1 MYLIGGIAS
10 GYGGYLLNVC
20 YQPGKDINYFLNRLD
35 QVMVAPFA
43 NYWNE
48 TSLKAI
54 ILGIFVY
61 VIGMVMYVTSRKNYM
76 PGQEFGTAVFADP
89 KKVAKQFAD
98 KDEHNNLI
106 LSQNVRL
113 SMNTR
118 KTRRNLNVLVIG
130 GSGAGKTLFMVK
142 PNLLQLSRAS
152 QIITD
157 PKGDILRCCGGMLKA
172 HGYRIRVLNL
182 VEMEQS
188 NGYNPFRYIRS
199 ETDIV
204 KLVTNLIN
212 NTTPKN
218 AQPSYLFW
226 EKAEVFVLSRRFFFM
241 CGRSVKWRKGISV
254 WFGLLNEAEVHAD
267 DSPSDLDRRFRR
279 LERKKE
285 AITLL

>member
-20 YQPGKDINYFLNRLD
+20 YQPGKDINYFFNRLD
-35 QVMVAPFA
+35 QVMAAPFA

-157 PKGDILRCCGGMLKA
+157 PKGVRD
-172 HGYRIRVLNL
+172 VP
-182 VEMEQS
+182 V
-188 NGYNPFRYIRS
+188 
-199 ETDIV
+199 
-204 KLVTNLIN
+204 
-212 NTTPKN
+212 
-218 AQPSYLFW
+218 
-226 EKAEVFVLSRRFFFM
+226 
-241 CGRSVKWRKGISV
+241 
-254 WFGLLNEAEVHAD
+254 
-267 DSPSDLDRRFRR
+267 
-279 LERKKE
+279 
-285 AITLL
+285 

>member
-1 MYLIGGIAS
+1 M
-10 GYGGYLLNVC
+10 
-20 YQPGKDINYFLNRLD
+20 
-35 QVMVAPFA
+35 
-43 NYWNE
+43 WNE

-54 ILGIFVY
+54 VRVCY

-152 QIITD
+152 QD
-157 PKGDILRCCGGMLKA
+157 HYRSQRGDFKMLRRYAESAWIPDTGAEPGG
-172 HGYRIRVLNL
+172 
-182 VEMEQS
+182 
-188 NGYNPFRYIRS
+188 NGA
-199 ETDIV
+199 V
-204 KLVTNLIN
+204 
-212 NTTPKN
+212 
-218 AQPSYLFW
+218 
-226 EKAEVFVLSRRFFFM
+226 
-241 CGRSVKWRKGISV
+241 
-254 WFGLLNEAEVHAD
+254 
-267 DSPSDLDRRFRR
+267 
-279 LERKKE
+279 
-285 AITLL
+285 

>member
-20 YQPGKDINYFLNRLD
+20 YQPGKDINYFFNRLD
-35 QVMVAPFA
+35 QVMAAPFA

-118 KTRRNLNVLVIG
+118 KTRRNLNVLVI
-130 GSGAGKTLFMVK
+130 LV
-142 PNLLQLSRAS
+142 
-152 QIITD
+152 
-157 PKGDILRCCGGMLKA
+157 
-172 HGYRIRVLNL
+172 HG
-182 VEMEQS
+182 ETQS
-188 NGYNPFRYIRS
+188 P
-199 ETDIV
+199 
-204 KLVTNLIN
+204 
-212 NTTPKN
+212 
-218 AQPSYLFW
+218 
-226 EKAEVFVLSRRFFFM
+226 
-241 CGRSVKWRKGISV
+241 SVKQGFPDHYRSQRGDFKM
-254 WFGLLNEAEVHAD
+254 LRRYAESAWIPDTGAEPGGNGAV
-267 DSPSDLDRRFRR
+267 
-279 LERKKE
+279 
-285 AITLL
+285 

>member
-130 GSGAGKTLFMVK
+130 GSGAGKT
-142 PNLLQLSRAS
+142 
-152 QIITD
+152 
-157 PKGDILRCCGGMLKA
+157 
-172 HGYRIRVLNL
+172 
-182 VEMEQS
+182 
-188 NGYNPFRYIRS
+188 
-199 ETDIV
+199 
-204 KLVTNLIN
+204 
-212 NTTPKN
+212 
-218 AQPSYLFW
+218 
-226 EKAEVFVLSRRFFFM
+226 
-241 CGRSVKWRKGISV
+241 
-254 WFGLLNEAEVHAD
+254 
-267 DSPSDLDRRFRR
+267 
-279 LERKKE
+279 
-285 AITLL
+285 

>member
-118 KTRRNLNVLVIG
+118 KDQEKPKCPGNGRKRRWKNLVHG
-130 GSGAGKTLFMVK
+130 ETQSPSVK
-142 PNLLQLSRAS
+142 QGFPESLQ
-152 QIITD
+152 I
-157 PKGDILRCCGGMLKA
+157 PKG
-172 HGYRIRVLNL
+172 
-182 VEMEQS
+182 
-188 NGYNPFRYIRS
+188 
-199 ETDIV
+199 
-204 KLVTNLIN
+204 
-212 NTTPKN
+212 
-218 AQPSYLFW
+218 
-226 EKAEVFVLSRRFFFM
+226 RF
-241 CGRSVKWRKGISV
+241 
-254 WFGLLNEAEVHAD
+254 
-267 DSPSDLDRRFRR
+267 
-279 LERKKE
+279 
-285 AITLL
+285 

>member
-35 QVMVAPFA
+35 QVMAAPFA

-157 PKGDILRCCGGMLKA
+157 QRGDFKMLRRYAESAWIPDTGAEPGG
-172 HGYRIRVLNL
+172 
-182 VEMEQS
+182 
-188 NGYNPFRYIRS
+188 NGA
-199 ETDIV
+199 V
-204 KLVTNLIN
+204 
-212 NTTPKN
+212 
-218 AQPSYLFW
+218 
-226 EKAEVFVLSRRFFFM
+226 
-241 CGRSVKWRKGISV
+241 
-254 WFGLLNEAEVHAD
+254 
-267 DSPSDLDRRFRR
+267 
-279 LERKKE
+279 
-285 AITLL
+285 

>member
-35 QVMVAPFA
+35 QVMAAPFA

-130 GSGAGKTLFMVK
+130 GSGAG
-142 PNLLQLSRAS
+142 
-152 QIITD
+152 
-157 PKGDILRCCGGMLKA
+157 
-172 HGYRIRVLNL
+172 
-182 VEMEQS
+182 
-188 NGYNPFRYIRS
+188 
-199 ETDIV
+199 
-204 KLVTNLIN
+204 
-212 NTTPKN
+212 
-218 AQPSYLFW
+218 
-226 EKAEVFVLSRRFFFM
+226 
-241 CGRSVKWRKGISV
+241 RKGAGASAGIRNGRGHPDGGQSGRKASS
-254 WFGLLNEAEVHAD
+254 GLCQ
-267 DSPSDLDRRFRR
+267 R
-279 LERKKE
+279 LLR
-285 AITLL
+285 L